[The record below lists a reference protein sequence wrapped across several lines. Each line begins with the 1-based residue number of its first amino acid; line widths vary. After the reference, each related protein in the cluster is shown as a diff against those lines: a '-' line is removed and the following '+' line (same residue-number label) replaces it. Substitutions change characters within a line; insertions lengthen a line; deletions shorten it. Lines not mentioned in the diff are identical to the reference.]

1 MEKKWFILYTKPGAE
16 KKVVAS
22 LAKKRIEHYLP
33 MCYKGGDNN
42 MTGKRA
48 KEPLFEG
55 YVFVETTADEIATIR
70 GLTGLSMMYWKNS
83 PVIVPEREI
92 NSIKEY
98 VSTHENIVIK
108 KIRVRADGLKS
119 VRGFAPLTV
128 DEKPLSLAETTHE
141 ITLPSLGYV
150 LTAKADRHHKVTVI
164 SEKRNITGNKVPF

>member
-1 MEKKWFILYTKPGAE
+1 MEKKWFILYTKPGTE

-55 YVFVETTADEIATIR
+55 YVFVETTADEIAIIR

-92 NSIKEY
+92 NLIKEY
-98 VSTHENIVIK
+98 VSVDGNIMIK
-108 KIRVRADGLKS
+108 KIRVNRDECRNPTEFSSLVFDKVPFDMAHTIHQ
-119 VRGFAPLTV
+119 TV
-128 DEKPLSLAETTHE
+128 
-141 ITLPSLGYV
+141 LPSLGYM
-150 LTAKADRHHKVTVI
+150 LTATINKPHVTVI
-164 SEKRNITGNKVPF
+164 GKNRVISNRKSLY